1 MKYGNKVVCSVN
13 EYKDPMTDYDV
24 NNMPKD
30 LPTVENSAVRKEI
43 IDQKVKFYVTK
54 EAEIKDKICNMYD
67 KIWVKCTDAF
77 QIITSHEELY
87 EGKELKKEL
96 ICLLKMIK
104 EISSRLDK
112 LVNERVTY

>member
-1 MKYGNKVVCSVN
+1 MK
-13 EYKDPMTDYDV
+13 EYKYPMTDYEE
-24 NNMPKD
+24 NNIPKD
-30 LPTVENSAVRKEI
+30 LPTGDTSAMKKSI
-43 IDQKVKFYVTK
+43 LDQKVKLYVTK

>member
-1 MKYGNKVVCSVN
+1 
-13 EYKDPMTDYDV
+13 
-24 NNMPKD
+24 
-30 LPTVENSAVRKEI
+30 
-43 IDQKVKFYVTK
+43 
-54 EAEIKDKICNMYD
+54 MYD
-67 KIWVKCTDAF
+67 KIWVKCNDAF